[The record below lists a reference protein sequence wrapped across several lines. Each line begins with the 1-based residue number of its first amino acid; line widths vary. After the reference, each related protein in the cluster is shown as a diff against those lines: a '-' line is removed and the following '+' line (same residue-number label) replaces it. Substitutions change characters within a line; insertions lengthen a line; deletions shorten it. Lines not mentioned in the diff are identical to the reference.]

1 MGLYIHIPFCQRKCS
16 YCGFC
21 SLTNQTDEA
30 ITRYIHFLSDEFRL
44 RRESLSTFFRN
55 CYEPGAEPIVDSVFI
70 GGGTPSLVSGADINK
85 MLDEIRSLWALTTD
99 AEITMESNPN
109 SINHDNLNEYRN
121 AGVNRLS
128 IGVQSF
134 DDGLLA
140 QLGRLHDAQCA
151 RNSVEMAR
159 KAGFDNINLDL
170 MFGLP
175 NQTGRQWMDTLQ
187 TAVSLQP
194 EHLSLYTLQIEEET
208 PLYRDYK
215 SEILPSVDPDLDRAC
230 YHQAI
235 RFLKKYGYEQY
246 EISNFSK
253 HGRQCRH
260 NLKYWSMEN
269 YAGFG
274 LNASS
279 HIDGCRWTNVS
290 DMVEWEHA
298 LSCKQLPINSIH
310 TKTDDM
316 REGMG
321 IFLFTG
327 LRKTQGISFT
337 EFNNRFGT
345 GFFQAYS
352 EILERLQAY
361 RSDGL
366 LEWSDPSNG
375 YLWLTEAGID
385 CSNEIMAEF
394 V

>member
-1 MGLYIHIPFCQRKCS
+1 M
-16 YCGFC
+16 
-21 SLTNQTDEA
+21 TDQSNDA
-30 ITRYIHFLSDEFRL
+30 ISRYMDLLSEEFRL
-44 RRESLSTFFRN
+44 RCEATAPLKQDQGEIHDHSM
-55 CYEPGAEPIVDSVFI
+55 VDSIFI
-70 GGGTPSLVSGADINK
+70 GGGTPSLVSGHDIKK
-85 MLDEIRSLWALTTD
+85 MLDDIRNRWVLAAD
-99 AEITMESNPN
+99 GEITMESNPN
-109 SINHDNLNEYRN
+109 SLLEQNLAAYRE

-151 RNSVEMAR
+151 RTSVELAR
-159 KAGFDNINLDL
+159 KAGFENINLDL

-175 NQTGRQWMDTLQ
+175 NQTERQWMDTLR

-194 EHLSLYTLQIEEET
+194 EHLSLYTLQIEEGT

-215 SEILPSVDPDLDRAC
+215 AEILPSVDPKLDRAC
-230 YHQAI
+230 YHEAI
-235 RFLKKYGYEQY
+235 RFLKKYGYERY

-253 HGRQCRH
+253 QGRQCKH
-260 NLKYWSMEN
+260 NLKYWSMDN
-269 YAGFG
+269 YLGFG

-279 HIDGCRWTNVS
+279 HMDGTRWTNVS
-290 DMVEWEHA
+290 NMEAWENA
-298 LSCKQLPINSIH
+298 LSGQQLPIAGNH
-310 TKTDDM
+310 TKIDNA

-337 EFNNRFGT
+337 EFNNRFGMD
-345 GFFQAYS
+345 FFQAYD
-352 EILERLQAY
+352 EILEHLKAY
-361 RSDGL
+361 RNDGL
-366 LEWSDPSNG
+366 LDWSDSSNG
-375 YLWLTEAGID
+375 NLWLTEAGID